1 MIKTVWK
8 GYLYKNN
15 KSPLIE
21 VLNGETLR
29 VQAYGVGMAK
39 IKGYLTSDSQATDIA
54 LIRNSDLAKRKKI
67 ITNNIYTADVSGY
80 EYISVESEGFSSI
93 YGTIF
98 GTADT
103 ITKSESEEH
112 DYKAIIIIDLEYE
125 ELIKIC
131 KKDVR

>member
-1 MIKTVWK
+1 MTKTVWK
-8 GYLYKNN
+8 GYLYRNN

-21 VLNGETLR
+21 VLNGQTLR
-29 VQAYGVGMAK
+29 VQAYGNGSAVV
-39 IKGYLTSDSQATDIA
+39 KGYLTSDSQATDIA

-80 EYISVESEGFSSI
+80 EYISVESDGFASI

-98 GTADT
+98 ETADMV
-103 ITKSESEEH
+103 TKSESEEH

-125 ELIKIC
+125 QLIKIYN
-131 KKDVR
+131 DVR